1 MADKFQKNVKKW
13 REEAR
18 KKRAKSS
25 TVSIIREKKKSKPI
39 ARTGKC
45 SPGKVLKGN
54 KCVPVKGK
62 GKKGFKDKIFG
73 EGVLYKRM
81 KPGDRARAL
90 SMRASRILK
99 KKKMLKVKKK

>member
-45 SPGKVLKGN
+45 SPGEVLKGN

-62 GKKGFKDKIFG
+62 RKKGFG
-73 EGVLYKRM
+73 EGILYKKM
-81 KPGDRARAL
+81 KPGDRASAL
-90 SMRASRILK
+90 SMRASKILK